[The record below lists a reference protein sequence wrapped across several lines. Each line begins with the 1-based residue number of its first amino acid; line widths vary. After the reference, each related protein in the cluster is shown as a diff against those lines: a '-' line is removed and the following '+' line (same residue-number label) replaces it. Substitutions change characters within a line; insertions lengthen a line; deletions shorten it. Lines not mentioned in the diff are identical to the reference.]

1 MPDGPGVAK
10 NWRGWL
16 DFSDPEATEQ
26 RTGRRGEEGMNRERR
41 TQIIGIRV
49 PPAAKKRILE
59 EAQKREETLTDFL
72 FELIGA
78 GWNIVVKQN
87 RNEFVKQ

>member
-1 MPDGPGVAK
+1 M
-10 NWRGWL
+10 
-16 DFSDPEATEQ
+16 S
-26 RTGRRGEEGMNRERR
+26 RERR
-41 TQIIGIRV
+41 TQIIAIRV

-87 RNEFVKQ
+87 KNEFVKQ